1 MVNEKFRILKQNIR
15 NTPACD
21 LSKNQLYDVSFMMT
35 RGQLKEYAELL
46 HDKGIVTYEHGH
58 AYIGNKELY

>member
-1 MVNEKFRILKQNIR
+1 MVNENFRILKQNIR

-35 RGQLKEYAELL
+35 REQLKEYAKLL
-46 HDKGIVTYEHGH
+46 YEKEIVTYKYGH
-58 AYIGNKELY
+58 ACIGNKELY